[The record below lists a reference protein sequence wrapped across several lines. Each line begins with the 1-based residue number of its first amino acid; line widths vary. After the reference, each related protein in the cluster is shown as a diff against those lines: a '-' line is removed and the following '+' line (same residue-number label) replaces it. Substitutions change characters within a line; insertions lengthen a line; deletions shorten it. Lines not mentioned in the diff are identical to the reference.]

1 MWEKDAL
8 LCWGLAWSP
17 TWDVRETPS
26 AAQPRRSAQS
36 DAVPGAEDTG
46 DPGGVGPPHPPMLR
60 ALSQAASW
68 NRRCGRGCGRRA
80 PPWGAQAGESC
91 FQAQLPQSLAWAE
104 LGVPEE
110 GGGMTDALRAVG
122 RWLPGQS
129 QARSPFMRGWQWR
142 VPGTAWESWALCVPH
157 SVLASLVPLANFSFW
172 YLKKSSV
179 LFVFFLLYMGT
190 QSELQNKTTKK
201 KPNQTN

>member
-1 MWEKDAL
+1 MIYPSPSLQVCEPLSTQGHSAL
-8 LCWGLAWSP
+8 ARSGAVVVGEGRSAVLGTAWSP

-36 DAVPGAEDTG
+36 DAVPSAEDTG

-104 LGVPEE
+104 LGVP
-110 GGGMTDALRAVG
+110 
-122 RWLPGQS
+122 
-129 QARSPFMRGWQWR
+129 
-142 VPGTAWESWALCVPH
+142 
-157 SVLASLVPLANFSFW
+157 
-172 YLKKSSV
+172 
-179 LFVFFLLYMGT
+179 
-190 QSELQNKTTKK
+190 
-201 KPNQTN
+201 